1 MNKINKLLVAAALA
15 VASILLVGG
24 DAMAQ
29 NSTTGAIQGMVTDQA
44 TGEALTGVTVVVTSA
59 ALQQPQA
66 AITEG
71 GSYKISN
78 LPPGVYVVTFH
89 YSDITV
95 RRTNIEVTINKTTP
109 AYQKIDTAQA
119 GGEVITITQ
128 KAPTID
134 PTSTTQGV
142 TLDQDYT
149 QNIPVPGRTF
159 ESALGAAPGSA
170 GDGLG
175 VSFSGSTSLENSYVV
190 DGVNTTG
197 LTYGTVGSPLIN
209 DFIEE
214 IEIITGGY
222 NAEYGRATGGV
233 VNVVTKSGSNEFHG
247 QVFGYATPGAL
258 IATRERTPIQF
269 ASIDAEYNLAFDAD
283 FGFDLGGPIVK
294 DKVWFYVGFAP
305 RLVRTD
311 ITRITKRRT
320 DCRSVLPDGTLS
332 RPINESCTMADAQ
345 MYGDGSWDE
354 DPATG
359 FLVYEDLTREALN
372 SSTTSYQFVA
382 KVNFAVSPEH
392 QGQISIIGTPASGE
406 SIGVTGAPSATRF
419 DITNLTTDVSGKWT
433 SKFNNNKTEVEAVLG
448 WHRASFFGDSI
459 DDSFN
464 NVAREN
470 LFFGNLGTWGAL
482 GFESMDT
489 IVGCTDSAAAGD
501 PYPFIENC
509 PDEGLG
515 YRVGGPGGILDD
527 KESRL
532 SMKVSATQRV
542 KAAGNHE
549 VKVGLDG
556 EQNRLNRVRI
566 YSGGVFYNNYLAP
579 YNQVNAWRYVQLKPP
594 DSTDPRFDDECRD
607 SDSMETWEC
616 DFLANGAGV
625 QGETLNWSA
634 YARDSWQVMPNLTMN
649 YGMRYEEQRLRFA
662 EELQGTTDPF
672 TGRDLGKNAML
683 MRNMWAPRVG
693 LLYDWTKEG
702 RSKVYGH
709 WGRFYE
715 SIPMDINDRS
725 FGGETSYLQSFDAAT
740 QCGGQEPGY
749 GGPSGAGC
757 TADPAN
763 AGNLGETLFGSG
775 VLVAPGIK
783 AQYLDEYI
791 FGVEYEV
798 LEDLKLGLSYQNRS
812 LGRVLEDVSTDGA
825 DTYILA
831 NPGEWSAGEEENLI
845 DQIAAANAAGDME
858 TADRLTNEL
867 DQFRGIRVFDKP
879 RRDYNAIQ
887 LTATKRFSRSF
898 FLQASY
904 TYSRT
909 RGNFPGLFSADNGQV
924 DPNITSQYDL
934 IELLANRDGP
944 LPQDRPHYFKIDGY
958 YIYELP
964 GAAGAVTSGTRIRAL
979 SGTPID
985 ALGAHNLYGFGES
998 FLLPRGAMGRTDF
1011 DYGIDLH
1018 LAYSR
1023 KLGKGMELEV
1033 FTDLYNVLNSQ
1044 GTFSV
1049 DEDYTFD
1056 SVNPIVGGEYED
1068 LIWAKAQ
1075 TGSGGEQSAPVT
1087 RNRNFQNVSSRYS
1100 PFEARFGMRLTF

>member
-1 MNKINKLLVAAALA
+1 MRVLLAAALG
-15 VASILLVGG
+15 VVSLVLVGG
-24 DAMAQ
+24 QAMAQ
-29 NSTTGAIQGMVTDQA
+29 NSTSGAIQGVVTDKA
-44 TGEALTGVTVVVTSA
+44 TGESLSGVTVVVTSA

-71 GSYKISN
+71 GTFKISN
-78 LPPGVYVVTFH
+78 LPPGMYVVTFH

-95 RRTNIEVTINKTTP
+95 RRTNVQVTINKTTP

-247 QVFGYATPGAL
+247 TVFGYVRPGAL
-258 IATRERTPIQF
+258 VATRERTPIQF
-269 ASIDAEYNLAFDAD
+269 ASIDAESNLAFDAD

-320 DCRSVLPDGTLS
+320 DCRSVLADGSLS
-332 RPINESCTMADAQ
+332 RPITESCTMEDAQ

-354 DPATG
+354 DPETG
-359 FLVYEDLTREALN
+359 FLVYEDLTREGLN

-392 QGQISIIGTPASGE
+392 QGQISIIGTPATGE

-464 NVAREN
+464 NTAREN
-470 LFFGNLGTWGAL
+470 LFFGNLGTWGML
-482 GFESMDT
+482 GFESQDT

-515 YRVGGPGGILDD
+515 YRIGGPGGILDD
-527 KESRL
+527 QESR
-532 SMKVSATQRV
+532 VSARVSGTQRV

-549 VKVGLDG
+549 IKVGADV
-556 EQNRLNRVRI
+556 ENNRLNRRRVL
-566 YSGGVFYNNYLAP
+566 SGGAFFDNYLAP
-579 YNQVNAWRYVQLKPP
+579 YNQVFVLRWVQLKPP
-594 DSTDPRFDDECRD
+594 DSTDPRFDDQCRD
-607 SDSMETWEC
+607 STSMQSWEC
-616 DFLANGAGV
+616 DHLADGSDV
-625 QGETLNWSA
+625 QGETFNWSA
-634 YARDSWQVMPNLTMN
+634 YARDSWQVMPNLTLN
-649 YGMRYEEQRLRFA
+649 YGLRYEEQRLRFA

-672 TGRDLGKNAML
+672 TERELGTNAML
-683 MRNMWAPRVG
+683 MRNMWAPRAG
-693 LLYDWTKEG
+693 ILYDWTKEG
-702 RSKVYGH
+702 RSKIYGH

-725 FGGETSYLQSFDAAT
+725 FGGETLYQQSFDST
-740 QCGGQEPGY
+740 SQCGPQVPGV
-749 GGPSGAGC
+749 GGPSGEGC
-757 TADPAN
+757 IADPNQVAS
-763 AGNLGETLFGSG
+763 LGETLFGSG

-783 AQYLDEYI
+783 GQYMDEYI
-791 FGVEYEV
+791 FGVEYEI

-812 LGRVLEDVSTDGA
+812 LGRVLEDVSTDNA

-831 NPGEWSAGEEENLI
+831 NPGEWSADEEDALL
-845 DQIAAANAAGDME
+845 DDIAAADAAGDME
-858 TADRLTNEL
+858 TGDRLRNEL
-867 DQFRGIRVFDKP
+867 EQFRGIRIFDKP

-909 RGNFPGLFSADNGQV
+909 QGNFPGLFSADNGQV

-958 YIYELP
+958 YIYDLP
-964 GAAGAVTSGTRIRAL
+964 GTAGSVTTGTRIRAL

-985 ALGAHNLYGFGES
+985 ALGRHYLYGFGES
-998 FLLPRGAMGRTDF
+998 FVLPRGAMGRTEF
-1011 DYGIDLH
+1011 DWGIDIH

-1033 FTDLYNVLNSQ
+1033 FTDLYNIFNDQ

-1056 SVNPIVGGEYED
+1056 PMNPIVGGEYED
-1068 LIWAKAQ
+1068 LVWAKAQ
-1075 TGSGGEQSAPVT
+1075 TTSGGEQSVPVA
-1087 RNRNFQNVSSRYS
+1087 RNRNFLNVAGRYS
-1100 PFEARFGMRLTF
+1100 PFSARFGARLTF